1 MLDVRL
7 QTLHLIEP
15 FRIAHGAS
23 STRQVARLWANGA
36 VGEAP
41 FVPYYGDDP
50 EQTVAWLREVEEPF
64 SRLPAEGP
72 RAGLLA
78 LDLLQRDRAGTRAGQ
93 PLAAQVPLASARA
106 GAIPACRSFS
116 IPTDLPAFAD
126 RVRDT
131 ARQFQVLKLKLGSGN
146 ADFDE
151 AIVAMAREAA
161 PQVELIAD
169 VNGGWSVAE
178 TLKMMRALRRWRPA
192 LIEQPVHHRDGLEPW
207 RELKAKLPS
216 DVPPLFADET
226 AQPAADVPALA
237 ELVAGVNVKL
247 LKCGSFAGAVSMIE
261 VARRH
266 RLGLILGCMIES
278 SIGVT
283 AAAHLAPWAD
293 WVDLDGHLYV
303 ADDDHVG
310 LAFDAQGC
318 LVMPQT

>member
-1 MLDVRL
+1 MMAGIAAGFIGYLFESHIPRLMLDVRL

-116 IPTDLPAFAD
+116 I
-126 RVRDT
+126 
-131 ARQFQVLKLKLGSGN
+131 
-146 ADFDE
+146 
-151 AIVAMAREAA
+151 AA
-161 PQVELIAD
+161 Y
-169 VNGGWSVAE
+169 S
-178 TLKMMRALRRWRPA
+178 
-192 LIEQPVHHRDGLEPW
+192 
-207 RELKAKLPS
+207 S
-216 DVPPLFADET
+216 
-226 AQPAADVPALA
+226 
-237 ELVAGVNVKL
+237 
-247 LKCGSFAGAVSMIE
+247 S
-261 VARRH
+261 
-266 RLGLILGCMIES
+266 LIL
-278 SIGVT
+278 
-283 AAAHLAPWAD
+283 
-293 WVDLDGHLYV
+293 
-303 ADDDHVG
+303 
-310 LAFDAQGC
+310 
-318 LVMPQT
+318 